1 MSKDD
6 NKSGLHT
13 EYLDN
18 GMRMESN
25 YKDGMKHGR
34 EIYWYANG
42 QQASEGSYEDNM
54 LEGTLTYW
62 YENGLKASEGF
73 YKDNKLESYKY

>member
-42 QQASEGSYEDNM
+42 QQASEGFYEDNM
-54 LEGTLTYW
+54 LEGTLTI
-62 YENGLKASEGF
+62 GMKM
-73 YKDNKLESYKY
+73 D